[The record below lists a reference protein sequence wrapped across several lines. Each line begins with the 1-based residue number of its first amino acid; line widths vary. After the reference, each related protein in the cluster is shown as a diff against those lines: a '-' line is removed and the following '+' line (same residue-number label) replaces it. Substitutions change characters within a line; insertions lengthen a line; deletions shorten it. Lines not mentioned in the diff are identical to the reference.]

1 MLKAFF
7 LIVVGL
13 AGDPEHA
20 KTFQQWGTKLAEASS
35 RLGVPTERLVFLM
48 EKPAEGA
55 KNLTGAPTR
64 EEIGMAFER
73 FAKEAGP
80 DDVIFVTLIGHG
92 SFSDRTARFNLPG
105 RDMSAADFNAMLRKL
120 PTKQI
125 VFVNTTSSSG
135 PVRRGALRT
144 GTDDR
149 HRHAQWR
156 GASTRRCSA
165 AISSTP

>member
-20 KTFQQWGTKLAEASS
+20 KTFEQWGTKLAEASS
-35 RLGVPTERLVFLM
+35 RLGVPNERLVFLM

-73 FAKEAGP
+73 FAKEA
-80 DDVIFVTLIGHG
+80 
-92 SFSDRTARFNLPG
+92 DR
-105 RDMSAADFNAMLRKL
+105 K
-120 PTKQI
+120 
-125 VFVNTTSSSG
+125 
-135 PVRRGALRT
+135 
-144 GTDDR
+144 
-149 HRHAQWR
+149 
-156 GASTRRCSA
+156 STRLNSSHGY
-165 AISSTP
+165 ISYAVFCLKK